1 MEVYFMTAAKAT
13 RSVMHVDDKG
23 RLTLSSALRKK
34 LGIAPG
40 DVIFCKAKEGR
51 FICAKAINPL
61 DKPGFSMAERRK
73 IRESLA
79 DIKAGRVTS
88 WEKAKEELE

>member
-1 MEVYFMTAAKAT
+1 MTAAKAT
-13 RSVMHVDDKG
+13 RSIMHVDDKG
-23 RLTLSSALRKK
+23 RLTLSSALRKQ
-34 LGIAPG
+34 LGIVPG

-61 DKPGFSMAERRK
+61 DKPRLSMAERRK
-73 IRESLA
+73 IREGLA

>member
-1 MEVYFMTAAKAT
+1 MTAAKAT

-23 RLTLSSALRKK
+23 RLTLSSVLRKK

-61 DKPGFSMAERRK
+61 DKPRLSMAERRK
-73 IRESLA
+73 IREGLA

-88 WEKAKEELE
+88 WEKAKEELEC